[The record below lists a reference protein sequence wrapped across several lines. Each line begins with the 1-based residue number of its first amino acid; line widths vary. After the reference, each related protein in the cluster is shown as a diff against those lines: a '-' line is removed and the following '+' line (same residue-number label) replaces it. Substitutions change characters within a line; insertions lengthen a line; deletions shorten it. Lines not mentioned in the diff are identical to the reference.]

1 MLNFFHYQLPT
12 HHSILPMY
20 NTYMEPV
27 KKSTPAAP
35 STSPFPGG
43 STNFPTNSSD
53 ISQLPTSPGPRPTT
67 HYPLPPTPGPLPPA
81 NSRNLT
87 IKSPEAGNSPYFT
100 SPRPCSKLS
109 LDIILI
115 LINLYVS
122 KCYRLTAKS
131 LNLPPNTVH
140 AAVSQAEKYYNRKL
154 FSLKYLR
161 IPKSPTSS
169 LVRTKVH
176 DPYKQITELI
186 PTKFGKRILP
196 MLLKIHETNM
206 EVWKLVLAEYGID
219 NNSAE

>member
-1 MLNFFHYQLPT
+1 
-12 HHSILPMY
+12 MY

-27 KKSTPAAP
+27 KNKTSPAASLSSP
-35 STSPFPGG
+35 ASPFPGG
-43 STNFPTNSSD
+43 STNFPINSSD

-67 HYPLPPTPGPLPPA
+67 HYPLPPA
-81 NSRNLT
+81 SAKNLT
-87 IKSPEAGNSPYFT
+87 IKSPESSNSGVSSSYFT

-109 LDIILI
+109 LDIIPI

-140 AAVSQAEKYYNRKL
+140 AAVIQAEKYYNRKL

-161 IPKSPTSS
+161 VPKSPTSS

>member
-1 MLNFFHYQLPT
+1 
-12 HHSILPMY
+12 
-20 NTYMEPV
+20 MEPV
-27 KKSTPAAP
+27 KKSTFPANLP
-35 STSPFPGG
+35 LSTSPFPGG
-43 STNFPTNSSD
+43 STNFPINSSD
-53 ISQLPTSPGPRPTT
+53 ISQFPTS
-67 HYPLPPTPGPLPPA
+67 HYPLPPTPGPLPQA

-109 LDIILI
+109 LDIIPI

-140 AAVSQAEKYYNRKL
+140 AAVIQAEKYYNRKL

-176 DPYKQITELI
+176 DPYKQITELV
-186 PTKFGKRILP
+186 PTKFARRILP
-196 MLLKIHETNM
+196 MLLKIHESNM

>member
-1 MLNFFHYQLPT
+1 
-12 HHSILPMY
+12 
-20 NTYMEPV
+20 MEPV
-27 KKSTPAAP
+27 KKSTSPANLP
-35 STSPFPGG
+35 LSTSPLDLPISPFPGG

-53 ISQLPTSPGPRPTT
+53 ISQLPTSPGPRPIS
-67 HYPLPPTPGPLPPA
+67 HYPLPPA
-81 NSRNLT
+81 KSRNLT
-87 IKSPEAGNSPYFT
+87 IKSPEAGKSPYFT
-100 SPRPCSKLS
+100 SPRPCYKLS
-109 LDIILI
+109 LDVIPI

-140 AAVSQAEKYYNRKL
+140 AAVIQAEKYYNRKL

-206 EVWKLVLAEYGID
+206 EVWKLVVAEYGID
-219 NNSAE
+219 NTEE

>member
-1 MLNFFHYQLPT
+1 
-12 HHSILPMY
+12 MY

-27 KKSTPAAP
+27 KNKTSPAASSNLP
-35 STSPFPGG
+35 LSTSPFPGG

-53 ISQLPTSPGPRPTT
+53 ISQLPTS

-87 IKSPEAGNSPYFT
+87 IKSPESSNSSVSSPYFT

-109 LDIILI
+109 LDIIPI
-115 LINLYVS
+115 LLNLYVS

-140 AAVSQAEKYYNRKL
+140 AAVIQAEKYYNRKL

-169 LVRTKVH
+169 LVRTKLH

-196 MLLKIHETNM
+196 MLLKIHESNM
-206 EVWKLVLAEYGID
+206 EVWKLVVAEYGEGNGD
-219 NNSAE
+219 G

>member
-27 KKSTPAAP
+27 KKSTSPAASSNLPLSASPAAP

-53 ISQLPTSPGPRPTT
+53 ISQLPTS

-87 IKSPEAGNSPYFT
+87 IKSPEAGKSPYFT
-100 SPRPCSKLS
+100 SRRPSYKLS
-109 LDIILI
+109 LDVIPI

-122 KCYRLTAKS
+122 KCYRLTARS

-140 AAVSQAEKYYNRKL
+140 AAVIQAEKYYNRKL

-161 IPKSPTSS
+161 VPKSPTSS

-176 DPYKQITELI
+176 DPYKQITELV
-186 PTKFGKRILP
+186 PTKFARRILP
-196 MLLKIHETNM
+196 MLLKIQIGRASCRER
-206 EVWKLVLAEYGID
+206 V
-219 NNSAE
+219 

>member
-1 MLNFFHYQLPT
+1 
-12 HHSILPMY
+12 
-20 NTYMEPV
+20 MEPV
-27 KKSTPAAP
+27 KNKTSPANLPLSTSPAAP

-53 ISQLPTSPGPRPTT
+53 ISQFPTSPGPRPTT
-67 HYPLPPTPGPLPPA
+67 HYPLPPSHSPLPPA
-81 NSRNLT
+81 KSRNAKNLT
-87 IKSPEAGNSPYFT
+87 VKSPEAGKSPYFT

-109 LDIILI
+109 LDIIPI

-140 AAVSQAEKYYNRKL
+140 AAVIQAEKYYNRKL

-176 DPYKQITELI
+176 DPYKQITELV
-186 PTKFGKRILP
+186 PTKFARRILP
-196 MLLKIHETNM
+196 MLLKIHESNM
-206 EVWKLVLAEYGID
+206 EVWKLVVAEYGID
-219 NNSAE
+219 NTEE